1 MAEFKLGRIRFVW
14 KGAWQTGTTYYIDDV
29 VRYGGSTYICTVG
42 HSAAAD
48 FNTDL
53 EYNPTRWNQMTAGQD
68 WRGDWTGN
76 TFYKLNDIVKYG
88 GLLYICIDSHTSAT
102 LLKLTAGTSP
112 ENTTGLE
119 ADQAKWQLY
128 AEGFDWKG
136 DWAIFTRYKVN
147 DLIKYGG
154 YTYVC
159 KIAHTS
165 AATSTLGLEANS
177 NAWDEFNGGF
187 EYKGSWS
194 GSFVKYRKN
203 DVVKQG
209 AGLWICTASHT
220 STASFIADSAT
231 YWSQFVEG
239 FEFEDNWNVSTIYQP
254 GDIVRYGGNQYV
266 AKTNH
271 VGTTPTTASN
281 TDWDLFS
288 EGFKFQSDWTNS
300 TSYKIGEV
308 VRINGY
314 TYLAVKDSPAN
325 TYTVTTATASNDNFT
340 IADTTGIVVGMTVR
354 FTGTTFGNVFTT
366 GRYYVKTVLGNAITI
381 STTSGGTTFDI
392 PTNASGSMTATV
404 SAEPP
409 NSTYWTRLNSGI
421 SWQGTWADD
430 SEYRL
435 GDAVRYGS
443 NAYICIL
450 DHRSNSDDGSTV
462 GVEGGGAVNSRPDQ
476 DVLGVY
482 WNALTIGSE
491 TAVLTTRGDLAYY
504 SGSGPS
510 RLPVGTE
517 GQILRSNGTDPEWVT
532 LGKTDHVY
540 YVAEHGTDS
549 PAPINGL
556 SLDKPWR
563 SIRYACEQVE
573 NGCRKPNAAYLLEM
587 NRAFIQREV
596 TEWIDRQ
603 ISTNTAPFT
612 SAFDYDEYKCERD
625 TGFVVDRLIWD
636 INHGGNLKTLSAA
649 LAYINLLANGDIY
662 ATAEEGNGTGIY
674 SKVGVEGTKDAAA
687 YNYMLTLIGNVLNN
701 TAPAVNYQTLN
712 GDNSTSTVA
721 QYINLSY
728 TAEPTAITEITTL
741 VGILT
746 TALTEQ
752 TATNL
757 PNRSVPANTIF
768 VKSGTFTE
776 VLPII
781 VPAETCILG
790 DEVRSVHAG
799 PIGGTVNPTDAK
811 YSLATLDRLETIVG
825 QIILGT
831 DVTES
836 SGNTAVQSRAWPY
849 ASSVEVAPLQKLIR
863 TLKQNTAWR
872 INSTDTVTITDPTG
886 YNSSYLAG
894 YGDARYLL
902 QENKEFLR
910 QEITAFIAVNYP
922 TLKYSST
929 KCLRDV
935 GYIVDAMV
943 YDLTYGGYS
952 QTLNAGLSYF
962 DGNNSTTLMI
972 DSAEIGATSAA
983 YSRLKTVMQQIVANT
998 TVTPST
1004 GNVAIQFTD
1013 TTNRTG
1019 GSAASTFVGN
1029 GIDII
1034 INIIAGDSTAST
1046 TPQINVTTIA
1056 TNNTFTSATHGLLV
1070 GDAVIPRTTANGLIK
1085 DVKYWVVGTV
1095 ATNTFQLA
1103 ACYGG
1108 SVLATFTNGTG
1119 LDLDL
1124 EKIDYP
1130 TATNAVSSTTAL
1142 ITAAQT
1148 LDAAQE
1154 TVVTAIVEA
1163 LNPVAWHTDYVVD
1176 STSLTTTDFRVYVG
1190 TSTIIHTYV
1199 SGGTVTKANGST
1211 LSISGFSY
1219 NNVTGYAVITTAT
1232 HGLVAGDVVD
1242 ITNITVSC
1250 PSSGGTATT
1259 FVFPYATKTDGVT
1272 PKIRYKQVKCLRDV
1286 RLITEAVMFDFMFNS
1301 NFQTLKAAYSYLRS
1315 SASDVFVGGQKT
1327 ITRNALT
1334 VAKTTA
1340 KANVG
1345 GDTTAQARIETLMT
1359 LVDDFLFGASNEGS
1373 VCQTEVRA
1381 ADWAR
1386 LQLERNR
1393 AYIIAEISA
1402 YMTQTF
1408 KGTVTASNTTT
1419 DIFTISD
1426 TSWMKR
1432 NAAVRFS
1439 GTVFGGVST
1448 GTTYY
1453 VQNVVSATT
1462 FTIATTRNATT
1473 PLNLST
1479 VASGSMTVSYY
1490 FDTTLCLRD
1499 VGRMIDAFKFDTMYP
1514 GNYKTLMCARYY
1526 ANAVVGSYEEDMFY
1540 LRNGTGLRN
1549 MTLEG
1554 LDGDLTPT
1562 NAYGTRRTTAGAYAS
1577 LDPGWGPADFR
1588 GWITNRSPYVQN
1600 CVCFGYAAIGQKI
1613 DGALHNGGNKS
1624 IVSND
1629 FTQLISDGIG
1639 AYVTNNG
1646 RAELVSVFTYYA
1658 HIGYLSEAGGRIRG
1672 TNGNNSYG
1680 TFGSVAEGYDVTET
1694 VGQGVVDNRN
1704 FVAATGKVNTDGGTS
1719 IFNVEFTNAG
1729 TDYTTAT
1736 YSIAGA
1742 GVNASVEQGNEI
1754 RDGAV
1759 FQVRLLDYVDDS
1771 TSAPEADGNY
1781 GGYGYISNA
1790 NTAQGGTTTQITIA
1804 ATDGEL
1810 SSAYIGMKVF
1820 LTGGTAAGQFGIVA
1834 TYNSGTKI
1842 ATVTKE
1848 STGAAGWDHIVPG
1861 TTITSPDASTTY
1873 VLEPRISFTAP
1884 SYSSTARTLAT
1895 SQTYTD
1901 VVYSELHKTYLSVT
1915 GTTSGSGINAA
1926 FNVTRKGTKYNSVV
1940 LRTAGTGYARLD
1952 TITLAGT
1959 ALGGAATTNNITITI
1974 TAVNSTNG
1982 AIQAFEFVGKASGG
1996 NFVAISSGSRTI
2008 NTSIDG
2014 TTWTERLLALPSTS
2028 NWTSLATGRLTAVE
2042 TAGTFVI
2049 GRSYTIVNLGDT
2061 LWLTIGAVTA
2071 TAGEIFVA
2079 TGAGSGTG
2087 TATPNASVT
2096 VAVSSSTTVNAYS
2109 IDGGITWTAGGALTA
2124 SGTWS
2129 AVAYGQGK
2137 WVAVRSGSTDCAY
2150 SINGGISWLAGG
2162 ALPASTTWTSITYGA
2177 GKFVAIASG
2186 GTQAASSVDG
2196 GLTWV
2201 SRTLPATSNWIA
2213 VAHGN
2218 NRFVAVSNSSGTAA
2232 AYSLD
2237 GITWVASTVPSAQ
2250 YTDVRYGQGVFL
2262 AVSQST
2268 QAASS
2273 EDGVVWTSRTSSTAA
2288 NGFSGVVF
2296 GNPNQSGS
2304 FVAVQRSTA
2313 STVASQFLLGATAK
2327 ARAYVSQQKIFAIR
2341 LTEPGSGY
2349 TVAPTITIT
2358 DPNNTYEAP
2367 TQVRIGNGALANPS
2381 FINRGTGYIA
2391 ASIDLDT
2398 GDGYGD
2404 YYQSGQYIAVKR
2416 LTKYPVAGSN
2426 VVFAHL
2432 PNQTFKLVQV
2442 LTQLGSYPGSYSAF
2456 FQIAPNMK
2464 DYSPPEHEQSVTTRI
2479 RYSQVRLTG
2488 HDFLDIGSGNYDDT
2502 NYPGGIPV
2510 NTPTQANETVDSNGG
2525 RVFYTSTDQDGNF
2538 RVGELFTIEQST
2550 GVATLNADA
2559 FNIAGLQEL
2568 TLGNLS
2574 LGGGSATITEFSTDP
2589 FFTQNSDTVV
2599 PTQRAIKAYITS
2611 QIGGGGAAL
2620 NVNSV
2625 TAGYIY
2631 IAGQQITTTTG
2642 GAIAMRATFDFKGGV
2657 RGYPVA
2663 WNYFL
2668 NK

>member
-14 KGAWQTGTTYYIDDV
+14 KGNWATGTTYYIDDV

-53 EYNPTRWNQMTAGQD
+53 EYNPTKWNLMSNGTD
-68 WRGDWTGN
+68 WKGDWTVN
-76 TFYKLNDIVKYG
+76 TFYKANDIVKYG
-88 GLLYICIDSHTSAT
+88 GLLYICNTKHTSTNLAQS
-102 LLKLTAGTSP
+102 GTP
-112 ENTTGLE
+112 GAETVTGLE
-119 ADQAKWQLY
+119 KDQAKWTLY
-128 AEGFDWKG
+128 AEGFDWQG
-136 DWAIFTRYKVN
+136 DWTISTRYKKN
-147 DLIKYGG
+147 DLVKYGG

-159 KIAHTS
+159 NTAHTS
-165 AATSTLGLEANS
+165 SATSTLGLEAYSSYWNS
-177 NAWDEFNGGF
+177 FNQGL
-187 EYKGSWS
+187 EYKGTWS
-194 GSFVKYRKN
+194 GSSVRYKLN
-203 DVVKQG
+203 DVVKYG
-209 AGLWICTASHT
+209 AGLWVCTAQHT
-220 STASFIADSAT
+220 STASFATDIAN
-231 YWSQFVEG
+231 WSQFVEG
-239 FEFEDNWNVSTIYQP
+239 IEFEDNWVYTTTYQS
-254 GDIVRYGGNQYV
+254 GDVVKYGGNQYV
-266 AKTNH
+266 AKTVH
-271 VGTTPTTASN
+271 TAAAATETPLTQTSR
-281 TDWDLFS
+281 WDLFS

-308 VRINGY
+308 VRLNGY
-314 TYLAVKDSPAN
+314 TYLATTDSPAN
-325 TYTVTTATASNDNFT
+325 TYTVTAATAAGDLFT
-340 IADTTGIVVGMTVR
+340 IASTTGIVAGMTVR

-366 GRYYVKTVLGNAITI
+366 ARYYVKTVAAGYITI
-381 STTSGGTTFDI
+381 SNTSGGTTFDV
-392 PTNASGSMTATV
+392 PTNASGTMTATV

-409 NSTYWTRLNSGI
+409 NASYWTRLNSGI

-443 NAYICIL
+443 NAYICVL
-450 DHRSNSDDGSTV
+450 DHRSEEDDGSTV
-462 GVEGGGAVNSRPDQ
+462 GVQGGGAANSRPDR
-476 DVLGVY
+476 DIAGTY
-482 WNALTIGSE
+482 WSILSTGSE

-504 SGSGPS
+504 SGSGPN
-510 RLPVGTE
+510 RLPIGTE
-517 GQILRSNGTDPEWVT
+517 GQLLRSNGTDPEWVT

-549 PAPINGL
+549 PAPVYGL
-556 SLDKPWR
+556 SLDKPWKT
-563 SIRYACEQVE
+563 IRYACEQVE

-596 TEWIDRQ
+596 TEWIDYQ
-603 ISTNTAPFT
+603 IANNISPFT

-649 LAYINLLANGDIY
+649 LAYINLLSNGDIY

-674 SKVGVEGTKDAAA
+674 SKVGIEGTKDAAA
-687 YNYMLTLIGNVLNN
+687 YNYMLTLVTKVLNN
-701 TAPAVNYQTLN
+701 TAPTANYQTLN

-721 QYINLSY
+721 QYIDLAY

-757 PNRSVPANTIF
+757 PDRSVPANSIF
-768 VKSGTFTE
+768 IKSGVFQE

-781 VPAETCILG
+781 VPAETCLIG
-790 DEVRSVHAG
+790 DEVRSTHAG
-799 PIGGTVNPTDAK
+799 PIGSTVNLTDAK
-811 YSLATLDRLETIVG
+811 YSLATLDRLETVVG
-825 QIILGT
+825 QVILGT

-849 ASSVEVAPLQKLIR
+849 ASSVEVTSLQQLVR
-863 TLKQNTAWR
+863 TLKWNTAYR
-872 INSTDTVTITDPTG
+872 LNSTDPILLTDPTG
-886 YNSSYLAG
+886 YNSAYLSG

-902 QENKEFLR
+902 QENKEFLK

-922 TLKYSST
+922 TVKYSKT
-929 KCLRDV
+929 RCKRDV
-935 GYIVDAMV
+935 GYVVDAMV

-952 QTLNAGLSYF
+952 QTLNAGLAYF
-962 DGNNSTTLMI
+962 DGNSSTTLMI
-972 DSAEIGATSAA
+972 DSTELAATSAS
-983 YSRLKTVMQQIVANT
+983 YSRLKTVMQQIIANT
-998 TVTPST
+998 TVTRST
-1004 GNVAIQFTD
+1004 GNLSTQFTD
-1013 TTNRTG
+1013 STNRTG
-1019 GSAASTFVGN
+1019 GSSASTFVGN

-1034 INIIAGDSTAST
+1034 INIIAGDSTTSL
-1046 TPQINVTTIA
+1046 TPQINITQIA

-1070 GDAVIPRTTANGLIK
+1070 GDAVIPRTTANGLTAG
-1085 DVKYWVVGTV
+1085 VKYWVVGTV
-1095 ATNTFQLA
+1095 TTNTFQLA
-1103 ACYGG
+1103 ASYGG
-1108 SVLATFTNGTG
+1108 SVLATFTNGSG
-1119 LDLDL
+1119 LDLDF

-1130 TATNAVSSTTAL
+1130 IATNAVTSTTAL

-1154 TVVTAIVEA
+1154 TIVTNA
-1163 LNPVAWHTDYVVD
+1163 
-1176 STSLTTTDFRVYVG
+1176 TSYLT
-1190 TSTIIHTYV
+1190 
-1199 SGGTVTKANGST
+1199 ANYPT
-1211 LSISGFSY
+1211 LSY
-1219 NNVTGYAVITTAT
+1219 NTT
-1232 HGLVAGDVVD
+1232 
-1242 ITNITVSC
+1242 
-1250 PSSGGTATT
+1250 
-1259 FVFPYATKTDGVT
+1259 
-1272 PKIRYKQVKCLRDV
+1272 KCQRDV
-1286 RLITEAVMFDFMFNS
+1286 RLILEAVMFDFMFNS
-1301 NFQTLKAAYSYLRS
+1301 KVQSVNAAYAYLRS
-1315 SASDVFVGGQKT
+1315 SASDVFTNNQKT
-1327 ITRNALT
+1327 ATRAAFSY
-1334 VAKTTA
+1334 VKTQA

-1359 LVDDFLFGASNEGS
+1359 TIDDIIFGATFDGS
-1373 VCQTEVRA
+1373 VCQTEIRA

-1393 AYIIAEISA
+1393 SYIVAEISA

-1408 KGTVTASNTTT
+1408 KGTITATNSA
-1419 DIFTISD
+1419 DYLTISD
-1426 TSWMKR
+1426 TSWLKR
-1432 NAAVRFS
+1432 NAAVSFS

-1453 VQNVVSATT
+1453 VQNVISSTR
-1462 FTIATTRNATT
+1462 FTVALTRNATT
-1473 PLNLST
+1473 PADLST
-1479 VASGSMTVSYY
+1479 AAGSMTVSYY
-1490 FDTTLCLRD
+1490 FNTALCLRD

-1514 GNYKTLMCARYY
+1514 GNYKTIMAARYY
-1526 ANAVVGSYEEDMFY
+1526 ANAVLGSYEEDAFY

-1554 LDGDLTPT
+1554 LYGDLTPP
-1562 NAYGTRRTTAGAYAS
+1562 NIYGTSRTTAGAYAS

-1639 AYVTNNG
+1639 AWVTNNG
-1646 RAELVSVFTYYA
+1646 RAELVSVFTYYS

-1680 TFGSVAEGYDVTET
+1680 KFGSVAEGYDVTET
-1694 VGQGVVDNRN
+1694 VGTGIVDNRN

-1719 IFNVEFTNAG
+1719 IFNVEWTNAG

-1736 YSIAGA
+1736 YSISGA
-1742 GVNASVEQGNEI
+1742 GINASVEQGDEI

-1781 GGYGYISNA
+1781 GGYGYVSNA

-1873 VLEPRISFTAP
+1873 VMEPRISFTAP
-1884 SYSSTARTLAT
+1884 TYSSTARTLAT

-1901 VVYSELHKTYLSVT
+1901 VAYAELQRTYISVT
-1915 GTTSGSGINAA
+1915 GTTSGSGISAA
-1926 FNVTRKGTKYNSVV
+1926 FNVTRKGTKYSSVI

-2014 TTWTERLLALPSTS
+2014 NTWTERLLALPSTS
-2028 NWTSLATGRLTAVE
+2028 NWTAMASGKLTAQE
-2042 TAGTFVI
+2042 TAGSFVI
-2049 GRSYTIVNLGDT
+2049 GRSYTILSLGDT
-2061 LWLTIGAVTA
+2061 IWTTIGAVNQVV
-2071 TAGEIFVA
+2071 GEIFVA

-2087 TATPNASVT
+2087 TATPNAT
-2096 VAVSSSTTVNAYS
+2096 AIVAVSSSTTVNAYS
-2109 IDGGITWTAGGALTA
+2109 IDGGITWTAGGALSS

-2129 AVAYGQGK
+2129 GVAYGQGK
-2137 WVAVRSGSTDCAY
+2137 WVAVRSGSTASSY
-2150 SINGGISWLAGG
+2150 SINGGISWLSGG
-2162 ALPASTTWTSITYGA
+2162 ALPANTTWTAVAYGA

-2186 GTQAASSVDG
+2186 GTQAASSTDG
-2196 GLTWV
+2196 GLNWV
-2201 SRTLPATSNWIA
+2201 SRTLPSSTNWTS
-2213 VAHGN
+2213 VTYGN
-2218 NRFVAVSNSSGTAA
+2218 NRFVAVSNTSGTAA

-2273 EDGVVWTSRTSSTAA
+2273 EDGVLWTSRTTSTAA
-2288 NGFSGVVF
+2288 NGFSAVIF

-2313 STVASQFLLGATAK
+2313 STVASQLLVGAQAK

-2367 TQVRIGNGALANPS
+2367 TQVRIGNGALGNPS

-2391 ASIDLDT
+2391 AAVDLDT

-2432 PNQTFKLVQV
+2432 PTQTFKLVQV
-2442 LTQLGSYPGSYSAF
+2442 LTQLGSFPGAYSAF

-2464 DYSPPEHEQSVTTRI
+2464 DYSTPEHEQGVTTRI

-2488 HDFLDIGSGNYDDT
+2488 HDFLDIGAGNFDDT

-2642 GAIAMRATFDFKGGV
+2642 GAINMRATFEFKGGV

-2668 NK
+2668 N